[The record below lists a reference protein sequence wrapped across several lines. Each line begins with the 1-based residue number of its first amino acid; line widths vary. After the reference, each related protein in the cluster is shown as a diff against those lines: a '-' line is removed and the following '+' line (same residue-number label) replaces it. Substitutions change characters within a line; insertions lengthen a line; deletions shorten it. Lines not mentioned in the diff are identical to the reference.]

1 VTRTMRRTFWL
12 LDLNHAIY
20 EAQSSIWLWG
30 ITHEGKRVL
39 VIDSNYRAYFYL
51 LPKKEQDPEELRKK
65 LEAEKP
71 HATIENATIEK
82 KKLLADERVV
92 LKVFCKDPEFLE
104 RAARE
109 TLKKTSA
116 EAIYEEKLRLA
127 IKYQYDHGINPC
139 QWYEADTTSSTIDP
153 KKFNVQETLTATDHP
168 RAITKEEPPSLVH
181 FSFSTLS
188 VSKIGAPSAIRDPI
202 QIISWRTNKNAN
214 EVLLTH
220 DNSDQATIEKFGED
234 VIKINP
240 DFVLS
245 FEGNSIQWPYLV
257 KRANKTKTPLR
268 VGRDEGPPHQSLY
281 GHYSLIGRANVD
293 LLNFAGDLYEVKDKT
308 IENVAKYLGIQSS
321 DWKPIDETAYFD
333 YWSKQDQRKILLK
346 HMEEQTETILKI
358 GEEAIDY
365 VIQIS
370 ALSALPPDQVIAAA
384 VGFRV
389 DNYLMME
396 THNLGQLI
404 PSRTEQ
410 PIIPYKGAIVLEPKV
425 GLHDNVA
432 SLDFSSMYP
441 SLMIKYNISPDTL
454 ITGKETEDIF
464 EVPEVK
470 HRFRKNPSGFY
481 RIVLTKLIE
490 ARKTTKAELKRTA
503 KGDSRYPLLK
513 AREKAVK
520 VMTNAV
526 YGYAGWAGARWYSKE
541 VAESAA
547 ALGRE
552 TINRAISLAKSLGLT
567 VFYGDTDSLF
577 VNYDEK
583 LVQKFQ
589 AEIDRQLGLEINLS
603 EVYKRILFTEAK
615 KKYAGLRTDGQID
628 IVGLEAVRGDWS
640 NLARDV
646 QSTVLRMVLEDANPS
661 RATAFVQDLTRNLK
675 SKKLSLSSFI
685 VWKTLTKPVEAYEV
699 NAPHVEV
706 AKKMAKDGWPVT
718 AGDKVSFVITKRAG
732 KLFQKAEPHYKVTI
746 EDADYDYYVRNQ
758 IVPAAARIL
767 EILGVSEEQLL
778 AAPVSQTSL
787 SVGTKRG

>member
-1 VTRTMRRTFWL
+1 MRRTFWL
-12 LDLNHAIY
+12 LDLNHEIY
-20 EAQSSIWLWG
+20 EGKSSIWLWG

-39 VIDSNYRAYFYL
+39 IIDDNYRAYFYL
-51 LPKKEQDPEELRKK
+51 LPRKEQDPEELRKK
-65 LEAEKP
+65 LDTEKP
-71 HATIENATIEK
+71 HPTIENVTIEK

-109 TLKKTSA
+109 TLKKTGA
-116 EAIYEEKLRLA
+116 EATYEEKLRLA
-127 IKYQYDHGINPC
+127 IKYQYDHGIKPC
-139 QWYEADTTSSTIDP
+139 QWYEADTTVSTIDP
-153 KKFNVQETLTATDHP
+153 NKFSVQETLTATDHP
-168 RAITKEEPPSLVH
+168 RPVPKEEPPSIDL
-181 FSFSTLS
+181 FSFSLLS
-188 VSKIGAPSAIRDPI
+188 VSKTGAPSPIRDPI
-202 QIISWRTNKNAN
+202 QIISWRTDKNAN
-214 EVLLTH
+214 EALLTH
-220 DNSDQATIEKFGED
+220 ADSDQATIQKFGED

-245 FEGNSIQWPYLV
+245 FEGNSIGWPYLV

-293 LLNFAGDLYEVKDKT
+293 LLNFAEDLYEVKNKT
-308 IENVAKYLGIQSS
+308 VENVAKYLGIQSPNQ
-321 DWKPIDETAYFD
+321 KPIDETANFD
-333 YWSKQDQRKILLK
+333 YWSKPDQRKILVK
-346 HMEEQTETILKI
+346 HMEEQTETILAI

-370 ALSALPPDQVIAAA
+370 ALSGLPPDQVIAAA
-384 VGFRV
+384 VVFRV
-389 DNYLMME
+389 DHYLMME

-454 ITGKETEDIF
+454 VIGKEREDVF

-490 ARKTTKAELKRTA
+490 ARKTTKAELKRTPNS
-503 KGDSRYPLLK
+503 DSRYPLLK

-552 TINRAISLAKSLGLT
+552 TINRAISIANSLGLT

-577 VNYDEK
+577 VNYEEK

-589 AEIDRQLGLEINLS
+589 AEIDLQLGLEINLS
-603 EVYKRILFTEAK
+603 EIYKRILFTEAK
-615 KKYAGLRTDGQID
+615 KKYAGLKTDGQID
-628 IVGLEAVRGDWS
+628 VVGLEAVRGDWS
-640 NLARDV
+640 NMAREV
-646 QSTVLRMVLEDANPS
+646 QNTVLRMVLEDAGGN
-661 RATAFVQDLTRNLK
+661 RATTYVQDLTRNLK
-675 SKKLSLSSFI
+675 SKKLPLPSFI
-685 VWKTLTKPVEAYEV
+685 IWKTLTKPVEGYEV

-718 AGDKVSFVITKRAG
+718 AGDKVGFVITKRSG
-732 KLFQKAEPHYKVTI
+732 KLFQKAEPHYKVTV
-746 EDADYDYYVRNQ
+746 EDIDYDYYVHNQ

-767 EILGVSEEQLL
+767 EVLGVKEDQLMDESASQIRLSGRSE
-778 AAPVSQTSL
+778 
-787 SVGTKRG
+787 RG

>member
-1 VTRTMRRTFWL
+1 MRRTFWL
-12 LDLNHAIY
+12 LDLNHETY
-20 EAQSSIWLWG
+20 EGRSSIWLWG

-39 VIDSNYRAYFYL
+39 VIDDKYRAYFYL
-51 LPKKEQDPEELRKK
+51 LPRKEQDPEELRKK

-71 HATIENATIEK
+71 HPTIENATIEK
-82 KKLLADERVV
+82 KKLLAYERVV
-92 LKVFCKDPEFLE
+92 LKVFCKDPELLE

-109 TLKKTSA
+109 TLKKTGA
-116 EAIYEEKLRLA
+116 EATYEEKLRLA
-127 IKYQYDHGINPC
+127 IKYQYDHGIKPC
-139 QWYEADTTSSTIDP
+139 QWYEADTTASTIDP
-153 KKFNVQETLTATDHP
+153 GKFSVQETLTVTDHP
-168 RAITKEEPPSLVH
+168 RPIPKEEPPTLDL
-181 FSFSTLS
+181 FSFSLVS
-188 VSKIGAPSAIRDPI
+188 VSRIGAPSPIRDPI
-202 QIISWRTNKNAN
+202 QVISWRTNKNAN
-214 EVLLTH
+214 EVLLTPA
-220 DNSDQATIEKFGED
+220 DSDQATIQKFGD
-234 VIKINP
+234 DIIRINP

-245 FEGNSIQWPYLV
+245 FEGNSIHWPYLV
-257 KRANKTKTPLR
+257 KRANRTKTPLR
-268 VGRDEGPPHQSLY
+268 VGRDAGPPHQSLY

-293 LLNFAGDLYEVKDKT
+293 LLNFAEDLYEVKNKT
-308 IENVAKYLGIQSS
+308 IENVANYLGIPLS
-321 DWKPIDETAYFD
+321 DQKSVDETAYFD
-333 YWSKQDQRKILLK
+333 YWSKPDQRKTLLK
-346 HMEEQTETILKI
+346 YLEEQTETVLKI
-358 GEEAIDY
+358 GQEAIDY

-370 ALSALPPDQVIAAA
+370 ALSGLPPDQVIAAA

-404 PSRTEQ
+404 PARTEQ

-454 ITGKETEDIF
+454 VTGQEKEDVF

-470 HRFRKNPSGFY
+470 HRFRRNPSGFY

-490 ARKTTKAELKRTA
+490 ARKTTKAELKRTPRT
-503 KGDSRYPLLK
+503 DSRYPLLK

-552 TINRAISLAKSLGLT
+552 TINRAISLAKNLGLI

-577 VNYDEK
+577 LNYDEN

-603 EVYKRILFTEAK
+603 EIYKRILFTEAK
-615 KKYAGLRTDGQID
+615 KKYAGLKTDGQID
-628 IVGLEAVRGDWS
+628 VVGLEAVRGDWS

-646 QSTVLRMVLEDANPS
+646 QNAVLKMVLEDANPS
-661 RATAFVQDLTRNLK
+661 RATAYVQDLTRNLK
-675 SKKLSLSSFI
+675 SKRLPLSSFI

-718 AGDKVSFVITKRAG
+718 GGDKVSFVITKRPG
-732 KLFQKAEPHYKVTI
+732 KLFQKAEPHYKVTV
-746 EDADYDYYVRNQ
+746 EDVDYDYYVRNQ
-758 IVPAAARIL
+758 IMPAAARIL
-767 EILGVSEEQLL
+767 EILGVSESQLVAVP
-778 AAPVSQTSL
+778 AAQASL
-787 SVGTKRG
+787 SAGTKRG

>member
-1 VTRTMRRTFWL
+1 MRRTFWL
-12 LDLNHAIY
+12 LDLNHETY
-20 EAQSSIWLWG
+20 EGKSSIWLWG

-39 VIDSNYRAYFYL
+39 IVDSNYRPYFYL
-51 LPKKEQDPEELRKK
+51 LPRKDQDPEEMGRR
-65 LEAEKP
+65 LESERP
-71 HATIENATIEK
+71 HPSIENVSLEK
-82 KKLLADERVV
+82 KKLLTDERVV
-92 LKVFCKDPEFLE
+92 LRVFCKDTEFLE
-104 RAARE
+104 RAARD
-109 TLKKTSA
+109 TLKKTGG
-116 EAIYEEKLRLA
+116 EATYEEKLRLA
-127 IKYQYDHGINPC
+127 IKYQYDCEIKPC
-139 QWYEADTTSSTIDP
+139 QWYEVETSASTINP
-153 KKFNVQETLTATDHP
+153 KEFNVQETLTAIDHP
-168 RAITKEEPPSLVH
+168 RPIAKEEPPRLDL
-181 FSFSTLS
+181 FSFSLLS
-188 VSKIGAPSAIRDPI
+188 VSKTGAPSPIRDPI
-202 QIISWRTNKNAN
+202 RIISWRTDKNAN
-214 EVLLTH
+214 ELLLT
-220 DNSDQATIEKFGED
+220 QADLDAGTIQKFGDD
-234 VIKINP
+234 VTKINP

-245 FEGNSIQWPYLV
+245 FEANSIHWPYLV

-268 VGRDEGPPHQSLY
+268 VGRDGGPPHQSLY

-293 LLNFAGDLYEVKDKT
+293 LLNFADDLYEVKNKT
-308 IENVAKYLGIQSS
+308 LENVAKYLGVQTSNQ
-321 DWKPIDETAYFD
+321 KPIDETTYFD
-333 YWSKQDQRKILLK
+333 YWSKPDQRKILVK
-346 HMEEQTETILKI
+346 HVEEQTETILKI
-358 GEEAIDY
+358 GQEAIDY

-370 ALSALPPDQVIAAA
+370 ALSGLPPDQVIAAA

-396 THNLGQLI
+396 THKLGQLI

-425 GLHDNVA
+425 GLHDNIA

-454 ITGKETEDIF
+454 VIRKEEDDVF

-503 KGDSRYPLLK
+503 PNDSRYTLLK
-513 AREKAVK
+513 AREKAIK

-583 LVQKFQ
+583 LVQSFQ
-589 AEIDRQLGLEINLS
+589 AEIEHQLGLEINLS

-615 KKYAGLRTDGQID
+615 KKYSGLRTDGQID
-628 IVGLEAVRGDWS
+628 VVGLEAVRGDWS
-640 NLARDV
+640 NLAREV
-646 QSTVLRMVLEDANPS
+646 QNTVLRMVLEDANPS
-661 RATAFVQDLTRNLK
+661 RATAYVQDLTSNLK
-675 SKKLSLSSFI
+675 SKKLPLSSFI
-685 VWKTLTKPVEAYEV
+685 IWKTLTKPVGAYEV

-706 AKKMAKDGWPVT
+706 AKKMAQNGWPVT
-718 AGDKVSFVITKRAG
+718 AGDKVGFVITKKPG
-732 KLFQKAEPHYKVTI
+732 KLFQKAEPHYKETI
-746 EDADYDYYVRNQ
+746 EDVDYDYYVRNQ

-767 EILGVSEEQLL
+767 EILGVSEDKLL
-778 AAPVSQTSL
+778 APASQASL

>member
-1 VTRTMRRTFWL
+1 MQRTFWL
-12 LDLNHAIY
+12 LDLNHENY
-20 EAQSSIWLWG
+20 EGKSSIWLWG
-30 ITHEGKRVL
+30 ITHEAKRVL
-39 VIDSNYRAYFYL
+39 VIDDNYRAYFYI
-51 LPKKEQDPEELRKK
+51 LPRKDQDPEELRKK

-71 HATIENATIEK
+71 HPTIENTTIEK

-92 LKVFCKDPEFLE
+92 LKVFCKDPDFLE
-104 RAARE
+104 KAARE
-109 TLKKTSA
+109 TLKKTGA
-116 EAIYEEKLRLA
+116 EATYEEKLRLA
-127 IKYQYDHGINPC
+127 IKYQYDYGIKPC
-139 QWYEADTTSSTIDP
+139 RWYEADTTASTIDP
-153 KKFNVQETLTATDHP
+153 KKFSVQETLTAKDHP
-168 RAITKEEPPSLVH
+168 HAIPREEPPSVDL
-181 FSFSTLS
+181 FSFSLLS
-188 VSKIGAPSAIRDPI
+188 VSKIGAPSAIRDPV
-202 QIISWRTNKNAN
+202 QVVSWRTNKDAN
-214 EVLLTH
+214 EVVLTQTH
-220 DNSDQATIEKFGED
+220 SDESTIQRFGED
-234 VIKINP
+234 VTKINP

-245 FEGNSIQWPYLV
+245 FEGNSVHWPYLV
-257 KRANKTKTPLR
+257 KRANKTQTPLR
-268 VGRDEGPPHQSLY
+268 VGRDGGPPHQSLY

-293 LLNFAGDLYEVKDKT
+293 LLNFAEDLYEVKNKT
-308 IENVAKYLGIQSS
+308 VENVARYLGIKLS
-321 DWKPIDETAYFD
+321 DPKTIDETSYFD
-333 YWSKQDQRKILLK
+333 YWSKPDQRKILVK
-346 HMEEQTETILKI
+346 HVQEQTETVLKI

-370 ALSALPPDQVIAAA
+370 ALSGLPPDQVIAAA

-404 PSRTEQ
+404 PPRTEQ

-454 ITGKETEDIF
+454 VTGKEKEDVF

-503 KGDSRYPLLK
+503 RSDLRYPLLK

-552 TINRAISLAKSLGLT
+552 TINRAISLAKNLGLT

-577 VNYDEK
+577 LNNDEE

-628 IVGLEAVRGDWS
+628 VIGLEAVRGDWS

-646 QSTVLRMVLEDANPS
+646 QNTVLRMVLEDAS
-661 RATAFVQDLTRNLK
+661 ATRAAGYVQHLTRNLK
-675 SKKLSLSSFI
+675 SKRLPLSSFI
-685 VWKTLTKPVEAYEV
+685 VWKSLTKPVEAYEV

-718 AGDKVSFVITKRAG
+718 AGDKVGFVITKRPG
-732 KLFQKAEPHYKVTI
+732 KLYQKAEPHYKVTI
-746 EDADYDYYVRNQ
+746 EDVDYDYYVQNQ

-767 EILGVSEEQLL
+767 EILGVSEDQL
-778 AAPVSQTSL
+778 AAVPATQASL

>member
-1 VTRTMRRTFWL
+1 MKQTFWI
-12 LDLNHAIY
+12 LDLNHDTY
-20 EAQSSIWLWG
+20 EGKSSIWLSG

-39 VIDSNYRAYFYL
+39 VIDNNYRAYFYL
-51 LPKKEQDPEELRKK
+51 LPRREQDPEELKK
-65 LEAEKP
+65 RLEDEKP
-71 HATIENATIEK
+71 HPTIENVTIER

-92 LKVFCKDPEFLE
+92 LKVFCKDPDFLE
-104 RAARE
+104 KAARE
-109 TLKKTSA
+109 TLKKTGA
-116 EAIYEEKLRLA
+116 EAAYEEKLRFA
-127 IKYQYDHGINPC
+127 IKYQYDHGIKPC
-139 QWYEADTTSSTIDP
+139 QWYEADTAASKVDP

-168 RAITKEEPPSLVH
+168 RPVPKE
-181 FSFSTLS
+181 
-188 VSKIGAPSAIRDPI
+188 D
-202 QIISWRTNKNAN
+202 
-214 EVLLTH
+214 
-220 DNSDQATIEKFGED
+220 
-234 VIKINP
+234 
-240 DFVLS
+240 
-245 FEGNSIQWPYLV
+245 
-257 KRANKTKTPLR
+257 
-268 VGRDEGPPHQSLY
+268 PPHQSLY

-293 LLNFAGDLYEVKDKT
+293 LLNFAEDLYEVKNKT
-308 IENVAKYLGIQSS
+308 IENVAKYLGIKLSEE
-321 DWKPIDETAYFD
+321 KTIDETSYFD
-333 YWSKQDQRKILLK
+333 YWSKPDERKILVK
-346 HMEEQTETILKI
+346 HVEKQTETILKI

-370 ALSALPPDQVIAAA
+370 ALSGLPPDQVIAAA

-404 PSRTEQ
+404 PSKTEQ

-454 ITGKETEDIF
+454 VTGKETEDIF
-464 EVPEVK
+464 EVTEVK

-481 RIVLTKLIE
+481 KTILTKLSQ
-490 ARKTTKAELKRTA
+490 ARKTTRAERKRT
-503 KGDSRYPLLK
+503 DPSDLRYPLLK

-552 TINRAISLAKSLGLT
+552 TINRAISLAKNLGLT

-577 VNYDEK
+577 VNNDEK

-589 AEIDRQLGLEINLS
+589 AEVDRQLGLEINLS

-615 KKYAGLRTDGQID
+615 KKYAGLKTDGQID
-628 IVGLEAVRGDWS
+628 VVGLEAVRGDWS

-646 QSTVLRMVLEDANPS
+646 QNTVLRMALEDADPS
-661 RATAFVQDLTRNLK
+661 RAAAYVQNLTRNLK

-718 AGDKVSFVITKRAG
+718 AGDKVGFVITKRSG

-746 EDADYDYYVRNQ
+746 EDVDYDYYVRNQ
-758 IVPAAARIL
+758 IVPATARIL

-778 AAPVSQTSL
+778 AAPASQTSL

>member
-1 VTRTMRRTFWL
+1 MTMRRTFWL
-12 LDLNHAIY
+12 LDLNHETY
-20 EAQSSIWLWG
+20 EGKSSIWLWG

-39 VIDSNYRAYFYL
+39 VIDNNYRAYFYL
-51 LPKKEQDPEELRKK
+51 LPRKEQDPEELRKK
-65 LEAEKP
+65 LESEKP
-71 HATIENATIEK
+71 HPTIENATIEK

-92 LKVFCKDPEFLE
+92 LKVFCKDPESRE
-104 RAARE
+104 TAAGE
-109 TLKKTSA
+109 TLKKTGA
-116 EAIYEEKLRLA
+116 EAIKKEKPRLA
-127 IKYQYDHGINPC
+127 IKSKYAHGTNPC
-139 QWYEADTTSSTIDP
+139 QWYGVETTVSTIAQ
-153 KKFNVQETLTATDHP
+153 KKFSVQETQTATDHP
-168 RAITKEEPPSLVH
+168 RPIPKEEPPSLDLL
-181 FSFSTLS
+181 SFSLLS
-188 VSKIGAPSAIRDPI
+188 VSKIGAPSPIRDPI
-202 QIISWRTNKNAN
+202 QVISWRTNKNAN

-220 DNSDQATIEKFGED
+220 ADSDQATIQKFGED

-245 FEGNSIQWPYLV
+245 FEGNSIHWPCLV
-257 KRANKTKTPLR
+257 KRTNKTRTPLR
-268 VGRDEGPPHQSLY
+268 VGRDGGPPHQSLY

-293 LLNFAGDLYEVKDKT
+293 LLNFAEDLYEVKNKT
-308 IENVAKYLGIQSS
+308 IENVARYLGIRLS
-321 DWKPIDETAYFD
+321 DHKIIDETSYFY
-333 YWSKQDQRKILLK
+333 YWSKPDQRRILVK
-346 HMEEQTETILKI
+346 YVEKQTETVLKI
-358 GEEAIDY
+358 GQEAIDY

-370 ALSALPPDQVIAAA
+370 ALSGLPPDQVIAAA

-404 PSRTEQ
+404 PPRTEQ

-425 GLHDNVA
+425 GLHDNIA

-454 ITGKETEDIF
+454 VIRKEEDDVF

-503 KGDSRYPLLK
+503 PNDSRYTLLK
-513 AREKAVK
+513 AREKAIK

-583 LVQKFQ
+583 LVQSFQ
-589 AEIDRQLGLEINLS
+589 AEIEHQLGLEINLS

-615 KKYAGLRTDGQID
+615 KKYSGLRTDGQID
-628 IVGLEAVRGDWS
+628 VVGLEAVRGDWS
-640 NLARDV
+640 NLAREV
-646 QSTVLRMVLEDANPS
+646 QNTVLRMVLEDAKPA
-661 RATAFVQDLTRNLK
+661 RAAAYVKNLTSDVRSKNLP
-675 SKKLSLSSFI
+675 LSAYVI
-685 VWKTLTKPVEAYEV
+685 WKTLTKPVADYEV
-699 NAPHVEV
+699 NAPHVEA
-706 AKKMAKDGWPVT
+706 AKKMAKEGWSVT
-718 AGDKVSFVITKRAG
+718 AGDKVGFVITKKPG
-732 KLFQKAEPHYKVTI
+732 KLYQKAEPHYRVSTDDI
-746 EDADYDYYVRNQ
+746 DYDYYVHNQ

-767 EILGVSEEQLL
+767 EVLGVKEDQLMAEPASQIRLSGRSE
-778 AAPVSQTSL
+778 
-787 SVGTKRG
+787 RG

>member
-1 VTRTMRRTFWL
+1 MKQTFWL
-12 LDLNHAIY
+12 LDLNHETY
-20 EAQSSIWLWG
+20 EGKSSIWLWG
-30 ITHEGKRVL
+30 ITHKGKRVL
-39 VIDSNYRAYFYL
+39 VIDDNYRAYFYL
-51 LPKKEQDPEELRKK
+51 LPRKDQDPEELRKK
-65 LEAEKP
+65 LEAEQP
-71 HATIENATIEK
+71 HPSVESATIEK

-92 LKVFCKDPEFLE
+92 LKVFCKDPDFLE
-104 RAARE
+104 KAARE
-109 TLKKTSA
+109 TLKKTGA
-116 EAIYEEKLRLA
+116 EATYEEKLRLA
-127 IKYQYDHGINPC
+127 IKYQYDHGIKPC
-139 QWYEADTTSSTIDP
+139 QWYEVDTTASSIDP
-153 KKFNVQETLTATDHP
+153 EKFSVQETLTATDHP
-168 RAITKEEPPSLVH
+168 HAIAKEELPSLDL
-181 FSFSTLS
+181 FSFSLLS
-188 VSKIGAPSAIRDPI
+188 VSKIGAPNAIRDPV
-202 QIISWRTNKNAN
+202 QLISWRTNKDSS
-214 EVLLTH
+214 EVLLTQAH
-220 DNSDQATIEKFGED
+220 SDESIIQKFGED
-234 VIKINP
+234 VTKTNP

-245 FEGNSIQWPYLV
+245 FEGNGVHWPYLV
-257 KRANKTKTPLR
+257 KRANKTKIPLK
-268 VGRDEGPPHQSLY
+268 VGRDGGPPHQSLY

-293 LLNFAGDLYEVKDKT
+293 LLNFSEDLHEVKNKT
-308 IENVAKYLGIQSS
+308 IENVARYLGIKFS
-321 DWKPIDETAYFD
+321 DQKTIDETSYFD
-333 YWSKQDQRKILLK
+333 YWSKPDQRKILVK
-346 HMEEQTETILKI
+346 HVEVQTETVLKI

-370 ALSALPPDQVIAAA
+370 ALSGLPPDQVIAAA

-404 PSRTEQ
+404 PPRTEQ

-454 ITGKETEDIF
+454 VTGKEREDVF

-470 HRFRKNPSGFY
+470 HRFRKSPSGFY

-503 KGDSRYPLLK
+503 PSDSRYPLLK

-552 TINRAISLAKSLGLT
+552 TINRAISFAKSLGLS

-577 VNYDEK
+577 VNYEEK

-603 EVYKRILFTEAK
+603 EIYKRILFTEAK
-615 KKYAGLRTDGQID
+615 KKYAGLKTDGQID
-628 IVGLEAVRGDWS
+628 VVGLEAVRGDWS

-646 QSTVLRMVLEDANPS
+646 QNTVLRMVLEDSSPM
-661 RATAFVQDLTRNLK
+661 RATTYVQDLTRDLK
-675 SKKLSLSSFI
+675 SKKLPLSSFI
-685 VWKTLTKPVEAYEV
+685 IWKTLTKPVEGYEV
-699 NAPHVEV
+699 NAPHVEA
-706 AKKMAKDGWPVT
+706 AKKMAKDGWPIT
-718 AGDKVSFVITKRAG
+718 AGDKVGFIITKRPG

-746 EDADYDYYVRNQ
+746 EEVDYDYYIRNQ

-767 EILGVSEEQLL
+767 EILGVSEDQLVAVP
-778 AAPVSQTSL
+778 AAQASL
-787 SVGTKRG
+787 SGGSKRG

>member
-1 VTRTMRRTFWL
+1 MKQTFWL
-12 LDLNHAIY
+12 LDLNHETY
-20 EAQSSIWLWG
+20 EGKSSIWLWG

-39 VIDSNYRAYFYL
+39 VIDNNYRAYFYL
-51 LPKKEQDPEELRKK
+51 LPRKKEDPEELRKK

-71 HATIENATIEK
+71 HPTIENATIEK
-82 KKLLADERVV
+82 RKLLADERVV

-109 TLKKTSA
+109 TLKKTGA
-116 EAIYEEKLRLA
+116 EATYEEKLRLA
-127 IKYQYDHGINPC
+127 IKYQYDHGIKPC
-139 QWYEADTTSSTIDP
+139 QWYEADTTVSTIDP
-153 KKFNVQETLTATDHP
+153 NKFSVQETLTATDHP
-168 RAITKEEPPSLVH
+168 RPVPKEEPPSLDL
-181 FSFSTLS
+181 FSFSLLS
-188 VSKIGAPSAIRDPI
+188 VSKTGAPSPIRDPI
-202 QIISWRTNKNAN
+202 QIISWRTDKNAN
-214 EVLLTH
+214 EALLTH
-220 DNSDQATIEKFGED
+220 ADSDQATIQKFGED

-245 FEGNSIQWPYLV
+245 FEGNSIGWPYLV

-268 VGRDEGPPHQSLY
+268 VGRDGGPPHQSFY

-293 LLNFAGDLYEVKDKT
+293 LLNFAEDLYEVKNKT
-308 IENVAKYLGIQSS
+308 VENVARYLGIKLS
-321 DWKPIDETAYFD
+321 DPKTIDETSYFD
-333 YWSKQDQRKILLK
+333 YWSKPDQRKILVK
-346 HMEEQTETILKI
+346 HVEEQTETVLKI

-365 VIQIS
+365 VIQMS
-370 ALSALPPDQVIAAA
+370 ALSGLPPDQVIAAA

-404 PSRTEQ
+404 PPRTEQ

-454 ITGKETEDIF
+454 ITGKETEDVF

-552 TINRAISLAKSLGLT
+552 TINRAISLAKNLGLT

-577 VNYDEK
+577 VNNDEK

-589 AEIDRQLGLEINLS
+589 AEVDRQLGLEINLS

-628 IVGLEAVRGDWS
+628 VVGLEAVRGDWS

-646 QSTVLRMVLEDANPS
+646 QNAVLRNVLEDAKPA
-661 RATAFVQDLTRNLK
+661 RAAAYVKNLTSDVGSKNLP
-675 SKKLSLSSFI
+675 LSAYVI
-685 VWKTLTKPVEAYEV
+685 WKTITKPVADYEV
-699 NAPHVEV
+699 NAPHVEA
-706 AKKMAKDGWPVT
+706 AKKMAKEGWSVT
-718 AGDKVSFVITKRAG
+718 AGDKVGFVITKRSG
-732 KLFQKAEPHYKVTI
+732 KLFQKAEPHYKVTV
-746 EDADYDYYVRNQ
+746 EDVDYDYYVRNQ

-767 EILGVSEEQLL
+767 EILAVSEEQLL
-778 AAPVSQTSL
+778 AAPASQTSL

>member
-1 VTRTMRRTFWL
+1 MRRTFWL
-12 LDLNHAIY
+12 LDLNHESY
-20 EAQSSIWLWG
+20 EGKSSIWLWG

-39 VIDSNYRAYFYL
+39 IIDNNYRAYFYL
-51 LPKKEQDPEELRKK
+51 LPRKDQDPEELRNK
-65 LEAEKP
+65 LEAERP
-71 HATIENATIEK
+71 HPTIENATIER

-92 LKVFCKDPEFLE
+92 LKVFCKDTDFLE
-104 RAARE
+104 KAARE
-109 TLKKTSA
+109 TLKKTGA
-116 EAIYEEKLRLA
+116 EATYEEKLRLA
-127 IKYQYDHGINPC
+127 IKYQYDYGIKPC
-139 QWYEADTTSSTIDP
+139 QWYEADTTASTIDP
-153 KKFNVQETLTATDHP
+153 KKFSVQETLRAKDHP
-168 RAITKEEPPSLVH
+168 HAISREESPSVDL
-181 FSFSTLS
+181 FSFSLLS
-188 VSKIGAPSAIRDPI
+188 ISKIGAPSAIRDPV
-202 QIISWRTNKNAN
+202 QVVSWRTNKDAT
-214 EVLLTH
+214 EVVLTKPP
-220 DNSDQATIEKFGED
+220 SEESTIKRFGED
-234 VIKINP
+234 ATKINP

-245 FEGNSIQWPYLV
+245 LGETSAHCPYLV
-257 KRANKTKTPLR
+257 KRAKKPKTPLR
-268 VGRDEGPPHQSLY
+268 VGRDGAPPHQSLY

-293 LLNFAGDLYEVKDKT
+293 LLNFAEDLYEVKNKT
-308 IENVAKYLGIQSS
+308 IENVARYLGIKLS
-321 DWKPIDETAYFD
+321 DPKTIDETSYFD
-333 YWSKQDQRKILLK
+333 YWSKPDQRKILVK
-346 HMEEQTETILKI
+346 HVEKQTETVLKI

-365 VIQIS
+365 IIQIS
-370 ALSALPPDQVIAAA
+370 ALSGLPPDQVIAAA

-404 PSRTEQ
+404 PPRTEQ

-454 ITGKETEDIF
+454 VTGKEKEDVF

-503 KGDSRYPLLK
+503 RSDLRYPLLK
-513 AREKAVK
+513 AREKAIK

-552 TINRAISLAKSLGLT
+552 TINRAISIANSLGLT

-577 VNYDEK
+577 VNYEEK

-589 AEIDRQLGLEINLS
+589 AEIDQQLGLEINLS
-603 EVYKRILFTEAK
+603 EIYKRVLFTEAK
-615 KKYAGLRTDGQID
+615 KKYAGLKTDGQID
-628 IVGLEAVRGDWS
+628 VVGLEAVRGDWS
-640 NLARDV
+640 NMAREV
-646 QSTVLRMVLEDANPS
+646 QNTVLRMVLEDAGGN
-661 RATAFVQDLTRNLK
+661 RATTYVQDLTRNLK
-675 SKKLSLSSFI
+675 SKKLPLPSFI
-685 VWKTLTKPVEAYEV
+685 IWKTLTKPVEGYEV
-699 NAPHVEV
+699 NAPHVEA

-718 AGDKVSFVITKRAG
+718 AGDKVGFIITKRRG
-732 KLFQKAEPHYKVTI
+732 KLFQKAEPHYKVTV
-746 EDADYDYYVRNQ
+746 EDVDYDYYVHNQ

-767 EILGVSEEQLL
+767 EILGVSEDQLL
-778 AAPVSQTSL
+778 AIPAAQASL

>member
-1 VTRTMRRTFWL
+1 MRRTFWL
-12 LDLNHAIY
+12 LDLNHETY
-20 EAQSSIWLWG
+20 EGKSSIWLWG

-39 VIDSNYRAYFYL
+39 VIDNNYRAYFYL
-51 LPKKEQDPEELRKK
+51 LPRKEQDPEELRKK
-65 LEAEKP
+65 LESEKP
-71 HATIENATIEK
+71 HPTIENATIEK

-92 LKVFCKDPEFLE
+92 LKVFCKDPESLE
-104 RAARE
+104 KAARE
-109 TLKKTSA
+109 TLKKTGA
-116 EAIYEEKLRLA
+116 EATYEEKLRLA
-127 IKYQYDHGINPC
+127 IKYQYDHGIKPC
-139 QWYEADTTSSTIDP
+139 QWYEADTTASTIDP
-153 KKFNVQETLTATDHP
+153 RKFSVQETLTATDHP
-168 RAITKEEPPSLVH
+168 RPIPKEEPPSLDL
-181 FSFSTLS
+181 FSFSLLS
-188 VSKIGAPSAIRDPI
+188 VSKIGAPSPIRDPI
-202 QIISWRTNKNAN
+202 QVISWRTNKNAN

-220 DNSDQATIEKFGED
+220 ADSDQATIQKFGED

-245 FEGNSIQWPYLV
+245 FEGNSIHWPCLV
-257 KRANKTKTPLR
+257 KRTNKTRTPLR
-268 VGRDEGPPHQSLY
+268 VGRDGGPPHQSLY

-293 LLNFAGDLYEVKDKT
+293 LLNFAEDLYEVKNKT
-308 IENVAKYLGIQSS
+308 IENVARYLGIRLS
-321 DWKPIDETAYFD
+321 DHKIIDETSYFY
-333 YWSKQDQRKILLK
+333 YWSKPDQRRILVK
-346 HMEEQTETILKI
+346 YVEKQTETVLKI
-358 GEEAIDY
+358 GQEAIDY

-370 ALSALPPDQVIAAA
+370 ALSGLPPDQVIAAA

-404 PSRTEQ
+404 PPRTEQ

-454 ITGKETEDIF
+454 VTGKEKEDVF

-490 ARKTTKAELKRTA
+490 ARKTTKAELKHTA
-503 KGDSRYPLLK
+503 KSDSRYPLLN

-552 TINRAISLAKSLGLT
+552 TINRAITLAKSLGLS

-583 LVQKFQ
+583 LVQTFQ
-589 AEIDRQLGLEINLS
+589 GEIDRQLGLEINLS

-646 QSTVLRMVLEDANPS
+646 QNAVLRMVLEDANPS
-661 RATAFVQDLTRNLK
+661 RPTAYVQDLTRNLK
-675 SKKLSLSSFI
+675 SKKLPLSSFI

-718 AGDKVSFVITKRAG
+718 AGDKVGFVITKRPG

-746 EDADYDYYVRNQ
+746 EDVDYDYYVLNQ

-767 EILGVSEEQLL
+767 EILGVSEGQL
-778 AAPVSQTSL
+778 AAVPAAQDSL

>member
-1 VTRTMRRTFWL
+1 MRRTFWL
-12 LDLNHAIY
+12 LDLNHETY
-20 EAQSSIWLWG
+20 DGKSSIWLWG
-30 ITHEGKRVL
+30 VTHEGKRVL
-39 VIDSNYRAYFYL
+39 IIDSNYRPYFYL
-51 LPKKEQDPEELRKK
+51 LPRKDQDPKEIRKEL
-65 LEAEKP
+65 ESEKP
-71 HATIENATIEK
+71 HPTVEAVTIEK

-92 LKVFCKDPEFLE
+92 LRVFCKDTEFLE
-104 RAARE
+104 RAARD
-109 TLKKTSA
+109 TLKKTGG

-127 IKYQYDHGINPC
+127 IKYQYDCEIKPC
-139 QWYEADTTSSTIDP
+139 QWYEVETSASAIDP
-153 KKFNVQETLTATDHP
+153 TDFNVQETLTAIDHP
-168 RAITKEEPPSLVH
+168 RPIAKEEPPRLDL
-181 FSFSTLS
+181 FSFSLLS
-188 VSKIGAPSAIRDPI
+188 VSKTGAPSAIRDPI
-202 QIISWRTNKNAN
+202 RIISWRIDKGTNGVLQAN
-214 EVLLTH
+214 T
-220 DNSDQATIEKFGED
+220 DSDGEIIQKFGED
-234 VIKINP
+234 VTRTNP

-245 FEGNSIQWPYLV
+245 FEGNSIHWPYLV
-257 KRANKTKTPLR
+257 KRANKTKTRLT
-268 VGRDEGPPHQSLY
+268 VGRDGGPPHQSLY

-293 LLNFAGDLYEVKDKT
+293 LLNFAEDLYEVKNKT
-308 IENVAKYLGIQSS
+308 IENVAKYLGIESS
-321 DWKPIDETAYFD
+321 NQKPIDETAYFD
-333 YWSKQDQRKILLK
+333 YWSGPEQRKMLVK
-346 HMEEQTETILKI
+346 HVEEETEIILKI
-358 GEEAIDY
+358 GQEAIDY
-365 VIQIS
+365 VIQMS
-370 ALSALPPDQVIAAA
+370 ALSGLPPDQVIAAA

-389 DNYLMME
+389 DNYLLME
-396 THNLGQLI
+396 THKLGQLI

-454 ITGKETEDIF
+454 VTGEYEDVF

-470 HRFRKNPSGFY
+470 HRFRRSPSGFY
-481 RIVLTKLIE
+481 GIVLTKLIE
-490 ARKTTKAELKRTA
+490 ARKTTKAELKRTPPSE
-503 KGDSRYPLLK
+503 SRYPLLK
-513 AREKAVK
+513 AREKAIK

-589 AEIDRQLGLEINLS
+589 AEIDHQLGLEINLS

-615 KKYAGLRTDGQID
+615 KKYAGLRADGQID

-646 QSTVLRMVLEDANPS
+646 QNRVLRMVLEDANAS
-661 RATAFVQDLTRNLK
+661 RATAYVQDLTSNLK
-675 SKKLSLSSFI
+675 SKKLPLSSFI
-685 VWKTLTKPVEAYEV
+685 IWKTLTKPVGAYEV
-699 NAPHVEV
+699 NAPHVEA

-718 AGDKVSFVITKRAG
+718 AGDKVGFVIAKKPG
-732 KLFQKAEPHYKVTI
+732 KLFQKAEPHYKETI
-746 EDADYDYYVRNQ
+746 EDVDYDYYVRNQ
-758 IVPAAARIL
+758 IVPAAERIL
-767 EILGVSEEQLL
+767 EILGVSEDKLL
-778 AAPVSQTSL
+778 APASQASL